1 MTIAEQVQE
10 IVEEM
15 CKDYCKWP
23 DVYDEGMEDCE
34 LSESSICKNC
44 PLNRLSSVTPE
55 ERTGHWMLKH
65 STVIQ
70 GYYRECDQCLYLSKD
85 WYNYCPECGAKME
98 E

>member
-23 DVYDEGMEDCE
+23 DVYDEEMEDCE

-44 PLNRLSSVTPE
+44 PLCKL
-55 ERTGHWMLKH
+55 
-65 STVIQ
+65 I
-70 GYYRECDQCLYLSKD
+70 
-85 WYNYCPECGAKME
+85 
-98 E
+98 